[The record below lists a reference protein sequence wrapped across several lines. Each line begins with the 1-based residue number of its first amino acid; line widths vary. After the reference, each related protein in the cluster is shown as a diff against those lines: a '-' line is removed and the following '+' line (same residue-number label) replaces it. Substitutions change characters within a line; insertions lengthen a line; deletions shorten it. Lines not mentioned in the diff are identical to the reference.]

1 MSKSTILSKIFFRP
15 CTILF
20 GVALIVSY
28 CSVYINPIHFW
39 IPAFFG
45 LYFVPLVIINALF
58 LLFALLRRSSMA
70 WIPFISLLPTLLFA
84 ELFVRWGAVEE
95 VGSGLSIKIATYNVC
110 NFQGYGKK
118 TREVTITEISRFLEK
133 EQIDIV
139 CMQEFFCTDTGK
151 IREWFPA
158 FPYHCFDQRE
168 MTDSYQGNTILSRYP
183 IEHTGTLPFPDNHRS
198 CIYADFNLHGREFR
212 VYTTHF
218 QSNNISLNAIVDR
231 IRHYQE
237 VPDGILQAHI
247 NIRDAFLIRPQQVE
261 IIDRHLDTI
270 TKPFILCGDFND
282 TPVSYTYHRL
292 QEGLSD
298 SFRNAGKGFGATF
311 RYLWPALRIDY
322 ILYSQPF
329 SAKTHLTK
337 RVPFSDHYPVI
348 TELVIL

>member
-1 MSKSTILSKIFFRP
+1 MNKSNILSKIFFRP

-20 GVALIVSY
+20 GISLIISY

-58 LLFALLRRSSMA
+58 LLVALLKRSKIA

-118 TREVTITEISRFLEK
+118 TREETVTEIRRFLDR

-139 CMQEFFCTDTGK
+139 CMQEFFCLDTG
-151 IREWFPA
+151 IVGELFPS
-158 FPYHCFDQRE
+158 FPYHFF
-168 MTDSYQGNTILSRYP
+168 YQKDIINPYQNNIIFSRYP
-183 IEHTGTLPFPDNHRS
+183 IKHAGVLPFPDNQRS

-237 VPDGILQAHI
+237 VPDEIIQAHMR
-247 NIRDAFLIRPQQVE
+247 IRDAFLIRPRQVE
-261 IIDRHLDTI
+261 IIDQHLNTV
-270 TKPFILCGDFND
+270 TKPYILCGDFND
-282 TPVSYTYHRL
+282 TPVSYTYHSL
-292 QEGLSD
+292 QKRLSD

-329 SAKTHLTK
+329 AAKAHVTK

-348 TELVIL
+348 TELIIL